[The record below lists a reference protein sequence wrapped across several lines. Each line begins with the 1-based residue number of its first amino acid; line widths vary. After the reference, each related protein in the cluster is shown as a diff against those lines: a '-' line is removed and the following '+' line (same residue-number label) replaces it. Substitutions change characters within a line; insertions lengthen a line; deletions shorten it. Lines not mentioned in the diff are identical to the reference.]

1 MHTYIT
7 WFDIKRICYIQ
18 IRISFLGGVHLSPR
32 YLWILNVSTRW
43 AARLLVHVTTQ
54 WFLLLGLTEK
64 PLNSAAEFEIRHFH
78 EFFPPTFKVLSNKV
92 LRLFLFMEQNLRLRL
107 VWASLAVKGQIIS
120 KRFFSGQGFFQKR
133 NENMSHTSKN
143 EFIHSFFGRIHGL
156 IICFRNEPTFRSMPL
171 K

>member
-1 MHTYIT
+1 MYWSNLESQNSMLIDEVNCILSVIEITIWHFGRIFDFYAYIT
-7 WFDIKRICYIQ
+7 WFDIKHICYVQ

-92 LRLFLFMEQNLRLRL
+92 LRLFLFQNLRFRL
-107 VWASLAVKGQIIS
+107 FWANLA
-120 KRFFSGQGFFQKR
+120 
-133 NENMSHTSKN
+133 
-143 EFIHSFFGRIHGL
+143 
-156 IICFRNEPTFRSMPL
+156 L
-171 K
+171 KSS